1 MGSGDWDLG
10 LGAGILALRLGFFTL
25 KLGSEPQ
32 ELDFSLKAVILAFRK
47 ELKP

>member
-32 ELDFSLKAVILAFRK
+32 DLNLGLEARI
-47 ELKP
+47 